1 MNVFSFSITMAFIF
15 LLMFYLAWI
24 YIHNRALRIIVQI
37 ICGVVFIGAIVWVNV
52 SFNCKATQEIKTYT
66 ITSYDPSTSI
76 FAYTNGDEEF
86 FKKLD
91 TRHTPYDNEYSK
103 PTIIEKTKT
112 YLFFK
117 DFRREIHIPEGCSIV
132 IKDFSEKINKRSVN
146 ALRPAQ

>member
-1 MNVFSFSITMAFIF
+1 MDVFSFSFIMALIF
-15 LLMFYLAWI
+15 LLTFCLAWA
-24 YIHNRALRIIVQI
+24 YVHNRALRIIVQI
-37 ICGVVFIGAIVWVNV
+37 ICGVVFIGAIVWANV

-66 ITSYDPSTSI
+66 IVSYDPSTSI
-76 FAYTNGDEEF
+76 FAYTDGDEVF
-86 FKKLD
+86 FKKLS
-91 TRHTPYDNEYSK
+91 TRHIPYDDEYSE
-103 PTIIEKTKT
+103 PTIIEKTRT